1 VDVNL
6 HGQIALVTGGTRG
19 VGLGICAALVEA
31 GATVIACGRTTPKS
45 TAPGVE
51 FRTCDVRDPD
61 RVNALA
67 AGIAADHG
75 RLDIVVNNAGGSPF
89 VHAADASP
97 KLNSK
102 IIELNLVGPLIVAQA
117 ANAIMQQQDTGGTIV
132 MISSISGHRP
142 SPGTA
147 AYGAAKAGLDSL
159 TGTLAVEWAP
169 KVRVNSIVAGLIET
183 ELAHLHYGD
192 AAGLAAVARTVPL
205 GRLAQPIEIGR
216 CAAFLSSSLA
226 AYVSGA
232 TLLVHGGGET
242 PTFLSA
248 ANVEANQN
256 TNQSTD
262 QGTNPSATRPTTG
275 AS

>member
-6 HGQIALVTGGTRG
+6 HGQVALVTGGTRG
-19 VGLGICAALVEA
+19 VGVGISAALVEA
-31 GATVIACGRTTPKS
+31 GATVIACGRNTPES
-45 TAPGVE
+45 NAAGVG
-51 FRTCDVRDPD
+51 FRACDVRQADQ
-61 RVNALA
+61 VTSLV
-67 AGIAADHG
+67 AGIADDHG

-97 KLNSK
+97 RLNSK

-117 ANAIMQQQDTGGTIV
+117 ANAIMQEQDTGGAIV
-132 MISSISGHRP
+132 MISSVSGHRP

-183 ELAHLHYGD
+183 ELSHLHYGD
-192 AAGLAAVARTVPL
+192 ADGLAAVARTVPL

-216 CAAFLSSSLA
+216 CAAFLCSSLA

-232 TLLVHGGGET
+232 SLLVHGGGEA

-248 ANVEANQN
+248 ANVEADP
-256 TNQSTD
+256 SPD
-262 QGTNPSATRPTTG
+262 QSATHPNPG
-275 AS
+275 AN